1 MADHASPRATAVLA
15 LADGALFHGEGYGA
29 TGLAAGGIHFDTSMT
44 GHQEI
49 LSDPAR
55 RGRIVAF
62 TFPHIGNTG
71 TTGADD
77 QSDKDGAA
85 GIVTAFLPTAASNW
99 QAQEDFSAWASRR
112 GVIGIAG
119 IDTRRLTLHL
129 RDHGAQGAA
138 LAHDPSG
145 RIDTGTLLAA
155 AREAGFPDPYHAVSR
170 PAPAGTEPLIALI
183 DLGMRRDLLAGL
195 ETLGARVAVFPASAT
210 PEEIIAAG
218 PAGIVLS
225 AGPGAPDTVAAPAL
239 PLVRALLERCQIPF
253 FGTGLGHQILA
264 LAAGARVEPL
274 RPHGAHGA
282 NHPARDDADGRIR
295 IVATSHD
302 DTVRRDGL
310 PATLRVSE
318 TSRFDGSILGLE
330 WRDRPVS
337 SVQYWPGPDPDPDNP
352 RDPLAR
358 FMNRVRAG
366 A

>member
-29 TGLAAGGIHFDTSMT
+29 TGLAAGGVHFDTSMT

-71 TTGADD
+71 ATGADD
-77 QSDKDGAA
+77 QSDEDGAA

-99 QAQEDFSAWASRR
+99 QAQEDFSTWLSRR

-145 RIDTGTLLAA
+145 AIDTEALLAA
-155 AREAGFPDPYHAVSR
+155 AREAGPPDPHSATLR
-170 PAPAGTEPLIALI
+170 IATAGTGPLIALI

-195 ETLGARVAVFPASAT
+195 EALGPRVSIFPSSAT
-210 PEEIIAAG
+210 PEDIIATN

-225 AGPGAPDTVAAPAL
+225 AGPGAPDTVAAQAL
-239 PLVRALLERCQIPF
+239 PLVRALLERCQVPV

-282 NHPARDDADGRIR
+282 NHPARDESDGRIR
-295 IVATSHD
+295 IVSTSHD
-302 DTVRRDGL
+302 DTVSRDGL
-310 PATLRVSE
+310 PETLRVSE

-330 WRDRPVS
+330 WRDRPIS
-337 SVQYWPGPDPDPDNP
+337 SVQYWPCPDPDRDNP
-352 RDPLAR
+352 SDPLAR
-358 FMNRVRAG
+358 FMTQVRAG

>member
-15 LADGALFHGEGYGA
+15 LADGTLFHGEGYGA
-29 TGLAAGGIHFDTSMT
+29 TGQAAGGIHFDTSMT
-44 GHQEI
+44 GYQEI

-71 TTGADD
+71 AARARD
-77 QSDKDGAA
+77 QSEADGAA
-85 GIVTAFLPTAASNW
+85 GIVTAFPPTAPSNW
-99 QAQEDFSAWASRR
+99 QAEEDFSAWLTRR

-138 LAHDPSG
+138 LAHDPAG
-145 RIDTGTLLAA
+145 EIDTEALLALARA
-155 AREAGFPDPYHAVSR
+155 AKPSAPQSAATR
-170 PAPAGTEPLIALI
+170 PAPAGTGPLVALI
-183 DLGMRRDLLAGL
+183 DLGLRRDLAAGL
-195 ETLGARVAVFPASAT
+195 ETLGARIAAFSTSAT
-210 PEEIIAAG
+210 AGDIIAQA

-225 AGPGAPDTVAAPAL
+225 DGPGAPDAVAAQAL
-239 PLVRALLERCQIPF
+239 PLVRALLDRTQVPF
-253 FGTGLGHQILA
+253 FGTGLGHQLLA

-274 RPHGAHGA
+274 LPHGSHGA
-282 NHPARDDADGRIR
+282 NHPARDESGGNIR
-295 IVATSHD
+295 IVSTSHD
-302 DTVRRDGL
+302 NIVSPDGL
-310 PATLRVSE
+310 PESLRVSE

-337 SVQYWPGPDPDPDNP
+337 SVQYRPGPAPDPAG
-352 RDPLAR
+352 PLAR
-358 FMNRVRAG
+358 FMAQVRAG